1 MTLKRP
7 GRMILVLVACVSF
20 CILPTHH
27 TALAQNL
34 EANSSNMGATDPE
47 SCAILGDPFT
57 RVKRDETIATRIP
70 SAVGMNVSD
79 RCTAVQQSRI
89 AQWRADD
96 GSAWTQV
103 RNRYCSAALGW
114 VEYHPGTCQ
123 AGGPP
128 PICPANHWHKDPTS
142 AIDQLR
148 KFAGA
153 NQNVRQTRAEELARL
168 QCQCSVEDAKL
179 ADAHASRPRLPRV
192 PGLSSDPGRISL
204 RCTSDKECQEIAP
217 GYTCVE
223 GFCQLPISPNRDLDE
238 PSDEVIKHIVE
249 EQHTGLSGL
258 FSDLWVQVA
267 LGVMKPTLLSTFSDS
282 YVRHRSALLSLVN
295 EIPRDISTMRSA
307 SVNSSE
313 YTDTR
318 VRLDDIHGQIL
329 ELIKHLN
336 EDKQGI
342 IMEREFGNQACY
354 DMLSYEHEKVLTQ
367 TANLASYLRSLR

>member
-1 MTLKRP
+1 M
-7 GRMILVLVACVSF
+7 
-20 CILPTHH
+20 
-27 TALAQNL
+27 
-34 EANSSNMGATDPE
+34 
-47 SCAILGDPFT
+47 
-57 RVKRDETIATRIP
+57 
-70 SAVGMNVSD
+70 
-79 RCTAVQQSRI
+79 
-89 AQWRADD
+89 
-96 GSAWTQV
+96 
-103 RNRYCSAALGW
+103 
-114 VEYHPGTCQ
+114 
-123 AGGPP
+123 
-128 PICPANHWHKDPTS
+128 
-142 AIDQLR
+142 
-148 KFAGA
+148 
-153 NQNVRQTRAEELARL
+153 
-168 QCQCSVEDAKL
+168 
-179 ADAHASRPRLPRV
+179 
-192 PGLSSDPGRISL
+192 
-204 RCTSDKECQEIAP
+204 AP